1 LINDLNRLVFK
12 VVQVVRLVVLSGL
25 SRSVFIIIRLNLIGD
40 LFVHERHNF
49 FLIVLTDAET
59 LHESSLLCFGLL
71 NLDLACEISLIL
83 SSLLLLQKIID
94 GVVFARHLGKQSLL
108 ISQFSHSAFVL
119 VKMLI
124 LDFEIIGA
132 QLWNFRN
139 AFVLHIL
146 SVLVRVESL
155 DLRIF
160 LLHKVYLAHVHRRH
174 KQISLH
180 LRIREL
186 LIQCLRH

>member
-1 LINDLNRLVFK
+1 
-12 VVQVVRLVVLSGL
+12 
-25 SRSVFIIIRLNLIGD
+25 
-40 LFVHERHNF
+40 
-49 FLIVLTDAET
+49 LTDAET

-174 KQISLH
+174 KEISLH

-186 LIQCLRH
+186 LIQCLRHRRFRFLTWCLHSCVLRLWLFWRHNFVSLSTSVSRSVLDHGWAFS